1 MKRIIPSYKN
11 LVDILQDAI
20 DQEHDAS
27 QFYAE
32 AAELAQEPE
41 VKEFL
46 MELAKME
53 EDHHRLL
60 KEKLESLKADQRIM
74 DGILS
79 SYGESEEETSVH

>member
-1 MKRIIPSYKN
+1 MRRIIPSYKN

-20 DQEHDAS
+20 DQEHDAA
-27 QFYAE
+27 QYYRE

-46 MELAKME
+46 MDLARME
-53 EDHHRLL
+53 EDHYRLL
-60 KEKLESLKADQRIM
+60 VEKLESLKADKRVM

-79 SYGESEEETSVH
+79 SYGDTEDDEQ

>member
-20 DQEHDAS
+20 DQEHDAA
-27 QFYAE
+27 QYYAE
-32 AAELAQEPE
+32 AAEMSQEPE

-46 MELAKME
+46 LELAKME

-60 KEKLESLKADQRIM
+60 VEKLESLKADQRIM
-74 DGILS
+74 NGILS
-79 SYGESEEETSVH
+79 SYGDTEEQG